1 MRIEIDQSG
10 KIENTSRPTV
20 IAFSGKKEKSL
31 IIFAGEKQ
39 KLQKHFRRIGKPS
52 SFVYMTFAALI
63 YLLIKGERSI
73 DEIVIDRE
81 YAGQEA
87 LIKSYLMQFLKRS
100 GRNFDKKRIYFHEI
114 GRYSPAHL
122 CAIKSFQNKKADKKI
137 TATEILEF
145 LSKENRVFDD
155 RLKLASPSI
164 CIEAPNNRRP
174 TRFIS

>member
-10 KIENTSRPTV
+10 KIENTAKPTI

-31 IIFAGEKQ
+31 IIFTGEKR
-39 KLQKHFRRIGKPS
+39 KLQNHFRKIGKPN
-52 SFVYMTFAALI
+52 SFVYVTFAVLI

-100 GRNFDKKRIYFHEI
+100 GRNFDKRKIYFREI
-114 GRYSPAHL
+114 GRKSPAHD
-122 CAIKSFQNKKADKKI
+122 CAVKAYRAKKAGVRVKCI
-137 TATEILEF
+137 EILEF
-145 LSKENRVFDD
+145 LAKTKSGV
-155 RLKLASPSI
+155 
-164 CIEAPNNRRP
+164 
-174 TRFIS
+174 